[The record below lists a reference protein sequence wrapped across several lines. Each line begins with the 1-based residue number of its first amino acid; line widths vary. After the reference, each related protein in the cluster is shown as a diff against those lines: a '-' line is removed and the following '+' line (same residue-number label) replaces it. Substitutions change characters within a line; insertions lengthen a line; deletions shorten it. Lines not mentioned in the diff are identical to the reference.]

1 MVAEAVGR
9 STSPGPV
16 HRSEEE
22 ILEPGLRENLVRQLS
37 PLLTRLKNR
46 WVMLILFLMA
56 TTPFAMSWLNAY
68 QDFNQ
73 LQERINAQEAVLALP
88 EPRTD
93 DIEEGLRSW
102 TAALEAAQGAQVIEL
117 HDSELLEKFIAASNT
132 VGVEILSVS
141 TSSNVLVPVDV
152 DVYDATPIL
161 LRIGGEIAAIESF
174 IALIEADAVEALEV
188 QNSLIAPTEEG
199 DFIAVIRSIVFNRPV
214 DPSLLAEDELQEL
227 SRRVTDA
234 ELDAAAGRTPDGG
247 ASQ

>member
-9 STSPGPV
+9 PTAPGPAQ
-16 HRSEEE
+16 RSEEE
-22 ILEPGLRENLVRQLS
+22 VLEPGFRENLFRHLN
-37 PLLTRLKNR
+37 PILTRLKNR
-46 WVMLILFLMA
+46 WVILLLFLLA
-56 TTPFAMSWLNAY
+56 SAPFIFSYINSY
-68 QDFNQ
+68 SEFST
-73 LQERINAQEAVLALP
+73 LQERINAQEAVLSLP

-102 TAALEAAQGAQVIEL
+102 AAALQAAQDAQVIEL
-117 HDSELLEKFIAASNT
+117 DDSALLERFIAAANS

-141 TSSNVLVPVDV
+141 TSSNIIVPVDV

-161 LRIGGEIAAIESF
+161 LRIGGEIAGIESF

-199 DFIAVIRSIVFNRPV
+199 DFVAVVRSIVFNHPV
-214 DPSLLAEDELQEL
+214 DPSLLKKEELEEL

-234 ELDAAAGRTPDGG
+234 ELDAAAGITPGG
-247 ASQ
+247 GNSR